1 MNKIHITIMI
11 IVIAVIVVIDV
22 ATSKPSV
29 ISSSSITPET
39 QQETLSEACALDE
52 QYYLTSISKTSYT
65 LNRMITE
72 LEGLLVN
79 PQIDD
84 DEWTNKVAAQFVI
97 ILTEYEKTT
106 QLIPP
111 ACLVVVHNKFILGM
125 DYLNEMTYLLTE
137 GIDNAN
143 SDLIEE
149 ANRKLYRGGELIS
162 EAVDLMN
169 DSNEVYG

>member
-1 MNKIHITIMI
+1 MKRILIVIMI
-11 IVIAVIVVIDV
+11 IVIAVIIVIDV
-22 ATSKPSV
+22 ATGKPSA
-29 ISSSSITPET
+29 ISSSPIATDT
-39 QQETLSEACALDE
+39 QQETLSEACPIDE

-79 PQIDD
+79 PQLDN
-84 DEWTNKVAAQFVI
+84 DEWTNKVAEQFVI

-111 ACLVVVHNKFILGM
+111 SCLVDVHNKFILGM

-149 ANRKLYRGGELIS
+149 ANRKLNEGARLIS
-162 EAVDLMN
+162 EAVGLMN

>member
-1 MNKIHITIMI
+1 VT
-11 IVIAVIVVIDV
+11 
-22 ATSKPSV
+22 
-29 ISSSSITPET
+29 
-39 QQETLSEACALDE
+39 
-52 QYYLTSISKTSYT
+52 
-65 LNRMITE
+65 
-72 LEGLLVN
+72 
-79 PQIDD
+79 
-84 DEWTNKVAAQFVI
+84 AQFVI
-97 ILTEYEKTT
+97 IRTGYEKTT

-111 ACLVVVHNKFILGM
+111 SCLVDVHNKFILGM
-125 DYLNEMTYLLTE
+125 DYLNEMTCLLTE

>member
-1 MNKIHITIMI
+1 MI
-11 IVIAVIVVIDV
+11 IVVAVIVVTDV

-29 ISSSSITPET
+29 ISSSLITAET
-39 QQETLSEACALDE
+39 QQETLAETCAIDE

-72 LEGLLVN
+72 LEGLLLN
-79 PQIDD
+79 PQIYNY
-84 DEWTNKVAAQFVI
+84 EWTNKVAVQFAVI
-97 ILTEYEKTT
+97 RTGYEKTT

-111 ACLVVVHNKFILGM
+111 ACLVDVHNKFILGM

-143 SDLIEE
+143 YDLIEE
-149 ANRKLYRGGELIS
+149 ANGKLNEGARLIS

-169 DSNEVYG
+169 DSNEFYG

>member
-1 MNKIHITIMI
+1 
-11 IVIAVIVVIDV
+11 
-22 ATSKPSV
+22 
-29 ISSSSITPET
+29 
-39 QQETLSEACALDE
+39 
-52 QYYLTSISKTSYT
+52 
-65 LNRMITE
+65 
-72 LEGLLVN
+72 
-79 PQIDD
+79 
-84 DEWTNKVAAQFVI
+84 
-97 ILTEYEKTT
+97 
-106 QLIPP
+106 
-111 ACLVVVHNKFILGM
+111 M